1 MHAKLQKPNTLK
13 MKEIIPFPA
22 QTEGA
27 LSHSSDFIFTFTLK
41 VISDIQKIAM
51 YQWFQHYDSR
61 KKGTEVNGKQ
71 NKMQHRQKLIVIKAF
86 FVFFFKDK

>member
-1 MHAKLQKPNTLK
+1 MKKDASPKLREPNTLQLNETK
-13 MKEIIPFPA
+13 ATPA

-27 LSHSSDFIFTFTLK
+27 LSNSSGFIFTFTLE

-61 KKGTEVNGKQ
+61 KKV
-71 NKMQHRQKLIVIKAF
+71 QK
-86 FVFFFKDK
+86 